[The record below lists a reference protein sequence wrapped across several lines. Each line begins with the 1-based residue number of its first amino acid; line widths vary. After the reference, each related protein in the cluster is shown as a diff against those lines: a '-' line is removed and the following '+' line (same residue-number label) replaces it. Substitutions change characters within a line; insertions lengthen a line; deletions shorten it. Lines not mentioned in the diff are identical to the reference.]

1 MASERI
7 MQERTDLIAD
17 ELDRD
22 MEEIEDLYSHMLVD
36 GSVRDGK
43 RDTNR
48 GEKGDEKKYDIHPEI
63 KSRLHKKILTEIES
77 LRESQ
82 RNTEFGSKDYW
93 EIDYRIRR
101 RVLKE
106 IQIIIDAYVIAL
118 NESNLS
124 EWECMYGDIAHY
136 KRDFFYFRMDPDY
149 ENHQKILHDYKI
161 IEE

>member
-1 MASERI
+1 
-7 MQERTDLIAD
+7 MQESTDLVD
-17 ELDRD
+17 KQRDRD

-36 GSVRDGK
+36 ESAPDQ
-43 RDTNR
+43 
-48 GEKGDEKKYDIHPEI
+48 KKYDIHPEI
-63 KSRLHKKILTEIES
+63 KSRLHKRILTEIES

-82 RNTEFGSKDYW
+82 RNTAFGSKDYW

-118 NESNLS
+118 KESNLP

-149 ENHQKILHDYKI
+149 ENQQKILFDYKI
-161 IEE
+161 IED

>member
-1 MASERI
+1 
-7 MQERTDLIAD
+7 MQERTDLVPNK
-17 ELDRD
+17 LDRD

-36 GSVRDGK
+36 ESAR
-43 RDTNR
+43 
-48 GEKGDEKKYDIHPEI
+48 DEKKYDIHPEI

-106 IQIIIDAYVIAL
+106 IQIIIDAYVIAVKGSTL
-118 NESNLS
+118 Q

-149 ENHQKILHDYKI
+149 ENQQKILFDYKI
-161 IEE
+161 IED

>member
-1 MASERI
+1 MP
-7 MQERTDLIAD
+7 ERTDLVPD
-17 ELDRD
+17 EVDRD

-36 GSVRDGK
+36 GSGR
-43 RDTNR
+43 N
-48 GEKGDEKKYDIHPEI
+48 EKCEEKKYDIHPEI
-63 KSRLHKKILTEIES
+63 KSRLHKKILTEIEF
-77 LRESQ
+77 LREAQ

-118 NESNLS
+118 KESNLP

-149 ENHQKILHDYKI
+149 ENQQKILFDYKI
-161 IEE
+161 IED